1 MDILL
6 FIRFSSILQE
16 MLTVIVA
23 STGWIVIVCK
33 TCIQKKNSE
42 PCLNQS
48 FKEWFQGNCLLT
60 SVGFGSSPATTN
72 SSVLSRHWAR
82 LFCTYIAVLPAK
94 ETTNW
99 FAYRT
104 DHWCWHTT
112 SNMHAFFFSPEIP
125 TWQHKILFSHP
136 GKRIWRPF
144 PLHFTALHW
153 KWRHIS
159 HT

>member
-1 MDILL
+1 
-6 FIRFSSILQE
+6 
-16 MLTVIVA
+16 MLAVVVA

-33 TCIQKKNSE
+33 TCIQKNSE

-48 FKEWFQGNCLLT
+48 FKEWFQGNCSLT
-60 SVGFGSSPATTN
+60 SVGFGSSPTTTN
-72 SSVLSRHWAR
+72 PSVLSRHWAR
-82 LFCTYIAVLPAK
+82 LLCTYMAVLPAK
-94 ETTNW
+94 ETANW
-99 FAYRT
+99 SAYRT
-104 DHWCWHTT
+104 DPWCWHIT
-112 SNMHAFFFSPEIP
+112 SNMHAFFFGPEIP

-144 PLHFTALHW
+144 PLHFTVLHW